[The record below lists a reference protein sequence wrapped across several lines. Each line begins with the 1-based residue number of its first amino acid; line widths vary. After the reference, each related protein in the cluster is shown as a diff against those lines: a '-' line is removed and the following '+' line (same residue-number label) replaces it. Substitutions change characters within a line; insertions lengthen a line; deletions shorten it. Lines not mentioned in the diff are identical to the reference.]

1 MFTYMVA
8 LNTNVINFSSKHTG
22 KIVGFLN
29 AFFAGSPSVFATVYY
44 KLFTTGDQTDV
55 DNQNYAGFMIFF
67 AILYGVANTMCML
80 FLRVY
85 SKHDD
90 TEAVK
95 VEYYKETDGIVLNGL
110 ATNGKSIEAETN
122 ENIAGTDTEDS
133 HMSLKEIACNLDFN
147 SFVWMFAFV
156 SSVGL
161 VYTNN
166 LTVASRSA
174 GLGDHNDN
182 LVIVIPI
189 TNAIVS
195 ASIGIVSDTF
205 KEKVP
210 RLVLVTASCLLFVV
224 AQVLLMLLAQKL
236 TVFVIATVCA
246 GAGIGVVWSL
256 SPTIMKEMFYVR
268 NLGRNWGIALF
279 FAALVAFA
287 SQLIFGALYDS
298 HVTSDGGEFCYGKE
312 CIQSGY
318 AVFLAVAV
326 MALLCG
332 LFILL
337 RRRCCSSKETTK

>member
-1 MFTYMVA
+1 MVA

-44 KLFTTGDQTDV
+44 NIFTHGDQTNTE
-55 DNQNYAGFMIFF
+55 NQNFAGFMLFF
-67 AILYGVANTMCML
+67 AVMYGIANILCMV

-90 TEAVK
+90 SEK
-95 VEYYKETDGIVLNGL
+95 VEVKYYKETDGIILNG
-110 ATNGKSIEAETN
+110 ATTTNGKSLDVQNNVTIF
-122 ENIAGTDTEDS
+122 GKDDEDG
-133 HMSLKEIACNLDFN
+133 HMSLREIVCNLDFH
-147 SFVWMFAFV
+147 SFVWMFALV

-166 LTVASRSA
+166 ITVASRSA
-174 GLGDHNDN
+174 GLDDHNDQ
-182 LVIVIPI
+182 LVIIIPV

-195 ASIGIVSDTF
+195 ASIGILSDVF

-210 RLVLVTASCLLFVV
+210 RLVLVTGSCLLFVL
-224 AQVLLMLLAQKL
+224 AQVLLMTFADKL

-256 SPTIMKEMFYVR
+256 SPTIMKEQFYVR

-287 SQLIFGALYDS
+287 SQECFGALYDS
-298 HVTSDGGEFCYGKE
+298 HLTSDGGEFCYGND
-312 CIQSGY
+312 CIRGGY
-318 AVFLAVAV
+318 AVFLGVAV
-326 MALLCG
+326 IALLCG

-337 RRRCCSSKETTK
+337 RRRCCSGNEKS